1 MSDAEIKIAPI
12 PVNENEPGLMLTISK
27 QTSMTGEVISVAT
40 NLSKGWT
47 REQLSEVIDNITFAI
62 DKRLSAVNEKV
73 LARTGKNLEELYL
86 ARVQGEA

>member
-1 MSDAEIKIAPI
+1 MSDTEIKIAPI